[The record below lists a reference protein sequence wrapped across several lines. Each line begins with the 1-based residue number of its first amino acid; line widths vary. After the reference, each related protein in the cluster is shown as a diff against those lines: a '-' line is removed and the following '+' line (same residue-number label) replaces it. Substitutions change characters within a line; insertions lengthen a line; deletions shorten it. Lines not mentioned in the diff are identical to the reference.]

1 MATAF
6 TVKYYMYTIG
16 TADFLNAFFSTVCG
30 RLENGKW
37 GSRFPHLMNELYQGV
52 LPVKHLAAGTEELS
66 QIKQE
71 LAQFAPD
78 QVIWDIDDCSL
89 TPPWGDNISEDIT
102 DLSNYFVTSEGE
114 DFLSVFT
121 AALDK
126 AQQRNAPLKIQTL

>member
-16 TADFLNAFFSTVCG
+16 TADFLHAFFSTVCG

-66 QIKQE
+66 QIR
-71 LAQFAPD
+71 AGACA
-78 QVIWDIDDCSL
+78 VRAGS
-89 TPPWGDNISEDIT
+89 S
-102 DLSNYFVTSEGE
+102 DLGY
-114 DFLSVFT
+114 
-121 AALDK
+121 
-126 AQQRNAPLKIQTL
+126 

>member
-1 MATAF
+1 MTAF

-16 TADFLNAFFSTVCG
+16 TADFLHSFFSTVCG

-37 GSRFPHLMNELYQGV
+37 GSRYPYLMNELYQGT
-52 LPVKHLAAGTEELS
+52 LPAEHLAAGTEELA
-66 QIKQE
+66 QIKRE

-78 QVIWDIDDCSL
+78 QVIWDIEDRSL

-114 DFLSVFT
+114 DFLTVFS

-126 AQQRNAPLKIQTL
+126 ARELNVPLTIRTL

>member
-16 TADFLNAFFSTVCG
+16 TADFLNAFFSTICG

-78 QVIWDIDDCSL
+78 QVIWDIDDRSL
-89 TPPWGDNISEDIT
+89 TPPWGDNISDDIT
-102 DLSNYFVTSEGE
+102 DLSNYFVTIEGE
-114 DFLSVFT
+114 DFLSVFA

>member
-1 MATAF
+1 MTAF
-6 TVKYYMYTIG
+6 TVKYYIYTIG
-16 TADFLNAFFSTVCG
+16 TADFLHAFFSTVCG

-52 LPVKHLAAGTEELS
+52 LPVKHLAAGTEDLS

-78 QVIWDIDDCSL
+78 QVIWDIDDRSL
-89 TPPWGDNISEDIT
+89 TPPWGDNISDDIT
-102 DLSNYFVTSEGE
+102 DLSNYFVTIEGE
-114 DFLSVFT
+114 DFLSVFA

-126 AQQRNAPLKIQTL
+126 AQQRNASLKIQTI

>member
-78 QVIWDIDDCSL
+78 QVIWDIDDRSL
-89 TPPWGDNISEDIT
+89 TPPWGDNISNDIT

-114 DFLSVFT
+114 DFLSVFA

-126 AQQRNAPLKIQTL
+126 AQQRNASLKIQTI

>member
-1 MATAF
+1 MIAF

-30 RLENGKW
+30 RLENGQW

-78 QVIWDIDDCSL
+78 QVIWDIDDRSL
-89 TPPWGDNISEDIT
+89 TPPWGDNISGDIT

-114 DFLSVFT
+114 DFLSVFA

>member
-78 QVIWDIDDCSL
+78 QVIWDIDDRSL
-89 TPPWGDNISEDIT
+89 TPPWGDNISDDIT
-102 DLSNYFVTSEGE
+102 DLSNYFVTIEGE
-114 DFLSVFT
+114 DFLSVFA

-126 AQQRNAPLKIQTL
+126 AQQRNASLKIQTI

>member
-1 MATAF
+1 MTAF
-6 TVKYYMYTIG
+6 TVKYYIYTIG
-16 TADFLNAFFSTVCG
+16 TADFLHAFFSTICG

-52 LPVKHLAAGTEELS
+52 LPVKHLAAGTEDLS

-78 QVIWDIDDCSL
+78 QVIWDIDDRSL
-89 TPPWGDNISEDIT
+89 TPPWGDNISDDIT
-102 DLSNYFVTSEGE
+102 DLSNYFVTIEGE
-114 DFLSVFT
+114 DFLSVFA

-126 AQQRNAPLKIQTL
+126 AQQRNASLKIQTI

>member
-78 QVIWDIDDCSL
+78 QVIWDIDDRSL

-102 DLSNYFVTSEGE
+102 DLSNYFVTIEGE
-114 DFLSVFT
+114 DFLSVFA

-126 AQQRNAPLKIQTL
+126 AQQRNASLKIQTI

>member
-1 MATAF
+1 MTAF
-6 TVKYYMYTIG
+6 TVKYYIYTIG
-16 TADFLNAFFSTVCG
+16 TADFLHAFFSTVCG
-30 RLENGKW
+30 RLENEKW

-52 LPVKHLAAGTEELS
+52 LPVKHLAADTEELS

-78 QVIWDIDDCSL
+78 QVIWDIDDRSL
-89 TPPWGDNISEDIT
+89 TPPWGDNISDDIT

-114 DFLSVFT
+114 DFLSVFA

-126 AQQRNAPLKIQTL
+126 AQQRNASLKIQTI

>member
-1 MATAF
+1 MTAF
-6 TVKYYMYTIG
+6 TVKYYIYTIG
-16 TADFLNAFFSTVCG
+16 TADFLHAFFSTVCG

-78 QVIWDIDDCSL
+78 QVIWDIDDRSL
-89 TPPWGDNISEDIT
+89 TPPWGDNISDDIT

-114 DFLSVFT
+114 DFLSVFA

-126 AQQRNAPLKIQTL
+126 AQQRNASLKFQTI

>member
-1 MATAF
+1 MTAF

-16 TADFLNAFFSTVCG
+16 TADFLHSFFSTFCG

-37 GSRFPHLMNELYQGV
+37 GSRYPYLMNELYQGM
-52 LPVKHLAAGTEELS
+52 LSAEHLAAGAEELV
-66 QIKQE
+66 QIKKN
-71 LAQFAPD
+71 LARFAPN
-78 QVIWDIDDCSL
+78 QVIWDIDDRSL

-114 DFLSVFT
+114 DFLAVSS

-126 AQQRNAPLKIQTL
+126 ARELNVPLTIRTL

>member
-1 MATAF
+1 
-6 TVKYYMYTIG
+6 
-16 TADFLNAFFSTVCG
+16 
-30 RLENGKW
+30 
-37 GSRFPHLMNELYQGV
+37 MNELYQGV

-78 QVIWDIDDCSL
+78 QVIWDIDDRSL

-102 DLSNYFVTSEGE
+102 DLSNYFVTIEGE
-114 DFLSVFT
+114 DFLLVFT

-126 AQQRNAPLKIQTL
+126 AQQRNASLKIQTI

>member
-6 TVKYYMYTIG
+6 TVKYYIYTIG

-78 QVIWDIDDCSL
+78 QVIWDIDDRSL

-114 DFLSVFT
+114 DFLSVFA

>member
-1 MATAF
+1 MTAF
-6 TVKYYMYTIG
+6 TVKYYIYTIG
-16 TADFLNAFFSTVCG
+16 TADFLHAFFSTVCG

-66 QIKQE
+66 QIKQK

-78 QVIWDIDDCSL
+78 QVIWDIDDRSL
-89 TPPWGDNISEDIT
+89 TPPWGDNISDDIT
-102 DLSNYFVTSEGE
+102 DLGNYFVTIEGE
-114 DFLSVFT
+114 DFLSVFA

-126 AQQRNAPLKIQTL
+126 AQQRNASLKIQTI

>member
-1 MATAF
+1 MTAF
-6 TVKYYMYTIG
+6 TVKYYIYTIG
-16 TADFLNAFFSTVCG
+16 TADFLHAFFSTVCG

-71 LAQFAPD
+71 LVQFAPD
-78 QVIWDIDDCSL
+78 QVIWDIDDRSL
-89 TPPWGDNISEDIT
+89 TPPWGDNISDDIT

-114 DFLSVFT
+114 DFLSVFA

-126 AQQRNAPLKIQTL
+126 AQQRNASLKIQTI

>member
-71 LAQFAPD
+71 LALFAPD
-78 QVIWDIDDCSL
+78 QVIWDIDDRSL

-114 DFLSVFT
+114 DFLSVFA

>member
-1 MATAF
+1 MTAF

-16 TADFLNAFFSTVCG
+16 TADFLHSFFSTVCG

-37 GSRFPHLMNELYQGV
+37 GSRYPYLMNELYQGT
-52 LPVKHLAAGTEELS
+52 LPAEHLAAGTEELA

-71 LAQFAPD
+71 LAQFTPD
-78 QVIWDIDDCSL
+78 QVIWDIDDRSL

-102 DLSNYFVTSEGE
+102 DLSNYFVTSEGK
-114 DFLSVFT
+114 DFLTVFA

-126 AQQRNAPLKIQTL
+126 AQQRNASLKIQTL

>member
-16 TADFLNAFFSTVCG
+16 AADFLNAFFSTVCG

-78 QVIWDIDDCSL
+78 QVIWDIDDRSL

-102 DLSNYFVTSEGE
+102 DLSNYFVTSEGK
-114 DFLSVFT
+114 DFLTVF
-121 AALDK
+121 AVALDK
-126 AQQRNAPLKIQTL
+126 AQQRNAPLKIQAL

>member
-1 MATAF
+1 MTAF
-6 TVKYYMYTIG
+6 TVKYYIYTIG
-16 TADFLNAFFSTVCG
+16 TADFLHAFFSTVCG
-30 RLENGKW
+30 RLENEKW

-78 QVIWDIDDCSL
+78 QVIWDIDDRSL
-89 TPPWGDNISEDIT
+89 TPPWGDNISDDIT

-114 DFLSVFT
+114 DFLAVFS

-126 AQQRNAPLKIQTL
+126 AQQRNASLKIQTI

>member
-6 TVKYYMYTIG
+6 TVKYYMNTIG

-78 QVIWDIDDCSL
+78 QVIWDIDDRSL

-114 DFLSVFT
+114 DFLSVFA